1 MEIQAVKDVL
11 EELRKWVKML
21 SDWSSRNANEEKEAL
36 NTLLHALNE
45 TMIYLGRIN
54 AEPDSAYRETE
65 EAISRL
71 WKDAAIKVQPYNQEL
86 ATRCNAKGL
95 YWGNPSY
102 FTKEEIANMNI
113 SISEIQK
120 YASKAIKNV

>member
-11 EELRKWVKML
+11 EELRNWVKL
-21 SDWSSRNANEEKEAL
+21 VSDWASRNENEEKEAL

-54 AEPDSAYRETE
+54 AQPDSAYRETE
-65 EAISRL
+65 EEISRL
-71 WKDAAIKVQPYNQEL
+71 WKDAAIKVRPYNQKL

-102 FTKEEIANMNI
+102 FTKEEIANMKI
-113 SISEIQK
+113 SITEIQE
-120 YASKAIKNV
+120 YANIAIKSV